1 MVYACFRLKNGKTMH
16 SFCKEHNLSY
26 SVAVYCIEC
35 GMSPDE
41 AVEKAMK
48 VKGKRGHNNLKY
60 MYNGIT
66 LREYCRQ
73 NNLCYSVMLGKM
85 RKK

>member
-1 MVYACFRLKNGKTMH
+1 MVYACFILKNGKTMH

-26 SVAVYCIEC
+26 SVAVSCIEC

-41 AVEKAMK
+41 AVEKAIK

-60 MYNGIT
+60 RNRCKRHKNFFYNKIYH
-66 LREYCRQ
+66 L
-73 NNLCYSVMLGKM
+73 
-85 RKK
+85 